1 MKPVPSSGAGR
12 TLRKY
17 LSSFM
22 HTQKSIYNFNVFDP
36 KTLEHNVTLQCII
49 FYALQKINDISYSV
63 TLEVITVSCLSQVVQ
78 SI

>member
-1 MKPVPSSGAGR
+1 MKPVPSSGAGQ

-22 HTQKSIYNFNVFDP
+22 HTQKSIYNCNVFDP

-49 FYALQKINDISYSV
+49 FYASCTIKGLGPNDIKK
-63 TLEVITVSCLSQVVQ
+63 
-78 SI
+78 